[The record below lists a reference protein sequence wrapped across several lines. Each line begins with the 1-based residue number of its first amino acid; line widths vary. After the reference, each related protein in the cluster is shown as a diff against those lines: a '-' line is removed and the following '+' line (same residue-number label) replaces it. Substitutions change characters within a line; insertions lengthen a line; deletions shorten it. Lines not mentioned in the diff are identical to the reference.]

1 MNRTSYQSP
10 DLSCG
15 GPDSVESTGVGE
27 SSRAVGA
34 IADPPTSIDGPPRH
48 IGVRTTWR
56 RRFCTLAIVLLV
68 APTALVACQARV
80 TEQRASEVSQYG
92 ITWKFDRDYPVGQF
106 VNGDWWVVGPVKVM
120 SVTPEPGPA
129 PADEVIDLSL
139 NQWDDTG
146 LQDNPERRNGS
157 MVVMELGP
165 SQGYDSRGTTY
176 DPSTS
181 IAFPY
186 ELDANRSLIS
196 SISEVSTPNTA
207 MYADLMWSSERQTPN
222 VMKTAAVLTSLAEAP
237 PSDAF
242 RPTYVGADKEIFR
255 ASSLRWD
262 LLQNLPM
269 DATKYPVPSFAQY
282 ERYLERPWLDHL
294 NGAWEGQYL
303 LPVENQPAYGREIA
317 RIVGAAS
324 LLLNSAASQDQKRR
338 LLYGLVQYGI
348 DLHGMIRLGAVF
360 NEGGGVTSGRKWP
373 VLFAG
378 LMLGEPSFVPEARTT
393 VFHEDAQTYYGP
405 GWYGQHAL
413 WQMVWHHGPRQPY
426 QEKPPSQWDE
436 WDQTSEDYRICCN
449 VRAWVAQGLAA
460 LLMSAKAQ
468 WNHNAFFD
476 NIDDW
481 MRKTD
486 VYAAN
491 RQGYERPPEE
501 TTSFDPFVDAF
512 WELHRGSVPAQ
523 PDGPTNLK
531 WDVNESDEM
540 KWVSNPAT

>member
-1 MNRTSYQSP
+1 M
-10 DLSCG
+10 
-15 GPDSVESTGVGE
+15 SVEQPYH
-27 SSRAVGA
+27 R
-34 IADPPTSIDGPPRH
+34 
-48 IGVRTTWR
+48 IGTRSAWR
-56 RRFCTLAIVLLV
+56 RKLGSIATILLLV
-68 APTALVACQARV
+68 APTALVSCRART
-80 TEQRASEVSQYG
+80 TEQLASEISQYG
-92 ITWKFDRDYPVGQF
+92 ITWKFDREYQVGQF
-106 VNGDWWVVGPVKVM
+106 VNGDWWVVGPVKVV

-129 PADEVIDLSL
+129 PPDEVIDLSV

-157 MVVMELGP
+157 MVVMDLGP

-176 DPSTS
+176 DPNSSVT
-181 IAFPY
+181 FPY
-186 ELDANRSLIS
+186 ELEVDRSLIS
-196 SISEVSTPNTA
+196 SISEVSTPNTS
-207 MYADLMWSSERQTPN
+207 MYADLMWSSEKQTPN

-237 PSDAF
+237 PADAF

-255 ASSLRWD
+255 ASDLRWD
-262 LLQNLPM
+262 LLQNLPI
-269 DATKYPVPSFAQY
+269 DAAKHPVPSFSEY
-282 ERYLERPWLDHL
+282 ERYFERPWLDHL

-303 LPVENQPAYGREIA
+303 FPVENQPAYGREIA

-324 LLLNSAASQDQKRR
+324 LLLNTDAPQEQKQR

-348 DLHGMIRLGAVF
+348 DLQGMIRLGAVY
-360 NEGGGVTSGRKWP
+360 NEGGGITSGRKWP

-378 LMLGEPSFVPEARTT
+378 LMLGEPSFIPEPRTT
-393 VFHEDAQTYYGP
+393 VFHEDAQTYYGQ
-405 GWYGQHAL
+405 GWYGQHPL

-426 QEKPPSQWDE
+426 QEKPPSDWDE
-436 WDQTSEDYRICCN
+436 WDQTSEDYRICCT

-460 LLMSAKAQ
+460 MLMSAKAE

-481 MRKTD
+481 MRKD
-486 VYAAN
+486 DIYAAD

-501 TTSFDPFVDAF
+501 TTTFDPFVDAF
-512 WELHRGSVPAQ
+512 WNLHRSSVPAQ

-531 WDVNESDEM
+531 WDVNESDDM